1 MKRTA
6 ATTFV
11 HISQCVFPSLY
22 LNYEVLVDGS
32 QLTRKVWC
40 SIKEKIMNVI
50 DRFSCLAG
58 HLGLQNQQQS
68 IYLSAPHLGR
78 LACRHAD
85 FPGTFLRSSRVL
97 RAVPTHILSSAQG
110 LWRGLSRESLQSHA
124 HVDLTGWQWTHH
136 DRYNWNPE
144 GGDLDTV
151 YTSTRMLRVQ
161 NNSLCR

>member
-1 MKRTA
+1 MASSAGQLSRWCKFQGQKTSTIHGSA
-6 ATTFV
+6 FNSCSDNTSFEWILPNNCFCFSTFKL
-11 HISQCVFPSLY
+11 HEKNSSDDFCSCLTMCLSFYLY
-22 LNYEVLVDGS
+22 LIYEVLVDGS

-85 FPGTFLRSSRVL
+85 FPGTFLGSSRVL

-110 LWRGLSRESLQSHA
+110 L
-124 HVDLTGWQWTHH
+124 
-136 DRYNWNPE
+136 
-144 GGDLDTV
+144 
-151 YTSTRMLRVQ
+151 
-161 NNSLCR
+161 